1 VARASLLYF
10 TFMDKE
16 QLLASGLLEQYILGL
31 TTEEESQL
39 VEELAAQHEE
49 VRLELSLLRQA
60 MDRYATQHGIP
71 DIPPPPS
78 ARAAAIPKRSFAALW
93 PFAAAFALI
102 WGVYGAL
109 QTDIMHQRALDW
121 EEKYVTLQEDCEKH
135 QHTQQALADQS
146 EFLLQRHTRKVR
158 LQGVAHSHDACA
170 FAYWNPTAQKVYL
183 DLGSLP
189 CPPKGKT
196 YQIWADVEGHMINAG
211 VISFLPNGQLQ
222 EVRFIEKAE
231 SLNITLEPAGGSE
244 APTVSLLQANALL
257 AAN

>member
-1 VARASLLYF
+1 
-10 TFMDKE
+10 MDKE
-16 QLLASGLLEQYILGL
+16 QLLESGLLEQYVLGL
-31 TTEEESQL
+31 TTEEESQV

-49 VRLELSLLRQA
+49 VRVELSLLRQA

-78 ARAAAIPKRSFAALW
+78 ARAASVTKRSFAAFW
-93 PFAAAFALI
+93 PIAAVFALS

-121 EEKYVTLQEDCEKH
+121 EEKHTILLENCDKQ
-135 QHTQQALADQS
+135 QQTQQALADQS
-146 EFLLQRHTRKVR
+146 DFLLHRHTQKVR

-196 YQIWADVEGHMINAG
+196 YQVWADVEGHMVNAG
-211 VISFLPNGQLQ
+211 VIAFLPNGQLQ

-231 SLNITLEPAGGSE
+231 SLNITLEPEGGSE